1 MPATPATDPTSVVLP
16 AVLALVAI
24 VATLGIL
31 WKSLFNRSAP
41 LPTVV
46 LADGEIV
53 SSVPL
58 PPELP
63 VGRVPVWFY
72 RPLDLL
78 GVAFVFL
85 IFAGMAIAS
94 SQVKQPAVDSLA
106 PEVLVVNIG
115 FQFLLAGIVAVT
127 ILFRVGVIE
136 WLGLRWPRWYLVFLI
151 APGAVIGMWMLFG
164 GLQAAGFMEWLK
176 SMGVDQIQDSVELL
190 QKSNNPLTLSLMV
203 AAAVVV
209 APICEEIVFRGYLY
223 PILKRFSGVWVAG
236 LCSAL
241 LFSCAH
247 GNLVA
252 LLPLL
257 IFGIVQVVIYEKTG
271 SLWAPIAVHFC
282 FNSASVL
289 AQLAVRYYD
298 LPVEMPS

>member
-1 MPATPATDPTSVVLP
+1 MPAVSEIDLTSVVFP
-16 AVLALVAI
+16 AVLAVVAVI
-24 VATLGIL
+24 AALGVM
-31 WKSLFNRSAP
+31 WKSLRTPAA
-41 LPTVV
+41 PTVV
-46 LADGEIV
+46 LADGEV
-53 SSVPL
+53 VDSAPL

-63 VGRVPVWFY
+63 VGTVPVGFY

-85 IFAGMAIAS
+85 VFALLAIAS
-94 SQVKQPAVDSLA
+94 TQAKEPAVDNLA
-106 PEVLVVNIG
+106 PEVLVVNIF
-115 FQFLLAGIVAVT
+115 FQFMIAGIVALTLV
-127 ILFRVGVIE
+127 FRTNVIE

-151 APGAVIGMWMLFG
+151 GPGAVIGMWLLFG
-164 GLQAAGFMEWLK
+164 GLQVAGYMKWLK

-190 QKSNNPLTLSLMV
+190 QKSNNPVTLALM
-203 AAAVVV
+203 AATAVLV
-209 APICEEIVFRGYLY
+209 APVCEEIVFRGYLY

-252 LLPLL
+252 LLPLF
-257 IFGIVQVVIYEKTG
+257 IFGIVQVVTYEKTG
-271 SLWAPIAVHFC
+271 SLWAPIAIHFC

-289 AQLAVRYYD
+289 VQMAIRYFD
-298 LPVEMPS
+298 IPVEMPS

>member
-1 MPATPATDPTSVVLP
+1 MT
-16 AVLALVAI
+16 LALEAES
-24 VATLGIL
+24 T
-31 WKSLFNRSAP
+31 
-41 LPTVV
+41 
-46 LADGEIV
+46 
-53 SSVPL
+53 
-58 PPELP
+58 
-63 VGRVPVWFY
+63 
-72 RPLDLL
+72 
-78 GVAFVFL
+78 
-85 IFAGMAIAS
+85 
-94 SQVKQPAVDSLA
+94 
-106 PEVLVVNIG
+106 
-115 FQFLLAGIVAVT
+115 
-127 ILFRVGVIE
+127 
-136 WLGLRWPRWYLVFLI
+136 
-151 APGAVIGMWMLFG
+151 
-164 GLQAAGFMEWLK
+164 
-176 SMGVDQIQDSVELL
+176 
-190 QKSNNPLTLSLMV
+190 
-203 AAAVVV
+203 AAAVLV

-298 LPVEMPS
+298 IPVEMPS

>member
-31 WKSLFNRSAP
+31 WKSLFNRSAVM
-41 LPTVV
+41 PTVV
-46 LADGEIV
+46 LADGEIA

-78 GVAFVFL
+78 GAAFVFF

-94 SQVKQPAVDSLA
+94 SRIEQPAVDSLA

-115 FQFLLAGIVAVT
+115 FQFLLAGIVAVSV
-127 ILFRVGVIE
+127 LFRVGVIE

-151 APGAVIGMWMLFG
+151 GPGAVIGMWMLFG
-164 GLQAAGFMEWLK
+164 GLQAAGYMKWLK
-176 SMGVDQIQDSVELL
+176 SMGVDQIQESVELL
-190 QKSNNPLTLSLMV
+190 QKSNDPLTLSLMA
-203 AAAVVV
+203 AAAVLV

-298 LPVEMPS
+298 IPVEMPS